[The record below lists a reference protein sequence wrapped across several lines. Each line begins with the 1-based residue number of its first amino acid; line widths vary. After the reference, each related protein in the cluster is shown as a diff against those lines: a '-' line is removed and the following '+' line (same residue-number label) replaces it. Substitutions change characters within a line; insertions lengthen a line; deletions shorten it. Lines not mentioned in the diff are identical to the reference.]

1 MRSKILFLC
10 LLTLGIFG
18 LQAQQINVTGTV
30 IIPTEES
37 RYMAPQFSPDGEK
50 ILFTEFGYKG
60 LWLYDLKEKSLTQ
73 LNDYPGAGYEPVF
86 TADGERIVFRVDEYR
101 DNRKYSSLAIQAIGE
116 KKANFM
122 IRNVR
127 RLSPPA
133 LLKNRSLV
141 YRKNSEVCVYNFE
154 SKMETQSVTVQ
165 GIYGYV
171 ENQKIILI
179 QNGTR
184 QELAP
189 LPSRN
194 YIWFSLSPDNTKMVF
209 TVVGGDTYVTDIA
222 GNILKVIEKANAP
235 QWSPDGK
242 WILFM
247 VDEDDGHV
255 ITASEIWAY
264 HLEKNRKIQ
273 ITATEDIHEMYPVW
287 SPRRDQIAYH
297 TDDGKIMIASVRV
310 ED

>member
-1 MRSKILFLC
+1 MRSKILFVC
-10 LLTLGIFG
+10 FLTLGIFG
-18 LQAQQINVTGTV
+18 LQAQQITVTGTV

-37 RYMAPQFSPDGEK
+37 RYMAPRFSPDGEK

-60 LWLYDLKEKSLTQ
+60 LWLYDLKEKALIQ
-73 LNDYPGAGYEPVF
+73 LNDYPGAGYEPAF
-86 TADGERIVFRVDEYR
+86 TVDGKQVVFRVDEYR

-127 RLSPPA
+127 RLSLPV
-133 LLKNRSLV
+133 LLTNRTLI
-141 YRKNSEVCVYNFE
+141 YRKDRDVCVYNFE
-154 SKMETQSVTVQ
+154 SKMETQSATVQ

-179 QNGTR
+179 EDGIR
-184 QELAP
+184 RELAP
-189 LPSRN
+189 LPFRD

-209 TVVGGDTYVTDIA
+209 TVVGGDTYVTDTA
-222 GNILKVIEKANAP
+222 GNILKVIENANAP

-247 VDEDDGHV
+247 RDEDDGHV

-287 SPRRDQIAYH
+287 SPGMNQIAYQ
-297 TDDGKIMIASVRV
+297 TDSGNIKVASVRV

>member
-1 MRSKILFLC
+1 MKRDILFGILFL
-10 LLTLGIFG
+10 LPVFG
-18 LQAQQINVTGTV
+18 LQAQRIDVTETV

-60 LWLYDLKEKSLTQ
+60 LWLYDLKQKALIQ
-73 LNDYPGAGYEPVF
+73 LNDYTGAGYEPAF
-86 TADGERIVFRVDEYR
+86 TEDGKKVVFRVDEYR

-116 KKANFM
+116 KKANFL

-127 RLSPPA
+127 RLSPPV

-141 YRKNSEVCVYNFE
+141 YRKNSDVCVYNFE

-179 QNGTR
+179 QDGTR

-189 LPSRN
+189 LPSRD

-209 TVVGGDTYVTDIA
+209 TIVGGDTYVTDA
-222 GNILKVIEKANAP
+222 GGNILKVIEKANAP
-235 QWSPDGK
+235 QWSPDGR

-247 VDEDDGHV
+247 TDEDDGHV

-273 ITATEDIHEMYPVW
+273 ITATKDIHEMYPVW
-287 SPRRDQIAYH
+287 SPGMKQIAYQ
-297 TDDGKIMIASVRV
+297 TDGGNIMIASVWV